1 MASQWMFLCQFGRKR
16 HRAAGQ
22 SFAASAAIE
31 GIPMQQTLIFRLIAV
46 GVVALFVHHAPAAYA
61 SNALWQAAPS
71 AASPTA
77 FDGLW
82 MGSTTGAR
90 PVDVVLGVETTNGK
104 LSAQG
109 ALPAFGSLGESII
122 GIAEKDGHLTGSFS
136 AMVGSIRF
144 DVTRTGDALDGVLIA
159 TPPGSPQAIEM
170 PVHLERTIEAVGAK
184 DARTWAG
191 QLQAGGQTL
200 VMGLTIAPHGA
211 DRWAGA
217 IDIPAQK
224 IAGLSLF
231 VTRSADGVFTV
242 RLPVPGNATI
252 NLREDGAD
260 LRGEFSQATF
270 KGPLVFRPH
279 IAGTPLPAPGAPVRP
294 QEPKAPFPYAILSQ
308 RVKHPLGHT
317 LEGTLFLP
325 DGASKARPVPGVLLV
340 SGSGPQ
346 DRDEALMG
354 HKPFLV
360 LADALARRGIAVLRC
375 DDRGVGGS
383 TGSYATAVTDDFMSD
398 AVLEFGTLA
407 NIEGIDA
414 ARLGI
419 IGHSEGGLV
428 APMAVVNMDE
438 QHATQ
443 PASAAR
449 PAFIVLMAGTGVN
462 GDAILREQNKRILLA
477 TGLTEAQIAPA
488 VAAHAA
494 YLDAVQSGAS
504 ADVLRASAKK
514 LVLAQIALGGT
525 DPATIPAATLEV
537 QVDAALAQVGSP
549 WMKRF
554 LVLDPAVSL
563 RKVKCPVLVLNGTLD
578 TQVDAVQNV
587 PPIESALKVSGAPT
601 TVKIMPGL
609 NHLFQRAQTG
619 AIDEYSKIEI
629 TIDPEVLDV
638 IASWVRAQPP
648 RPAVPPALSK

>member
-1 MASQWMFLCQFGRKR
+1 MQQ
-16 HRAAGQ
+16 
-22 SFAASAAIE
+22 I
-31 GIPMQQTLIFRLIAV
+31 QQTLIFRLTAVCVIATFV
-46 GVVALFVHHAPAAYA
+46 LGEPVVHASHSLF
-61 SNALWQAAPS
+61 QAAPS
-71 AASPTA
+71 AASPSA

-90 PVDVVLGVETTNGK
+90 PVDVVLGVETTKGK
-104 LSAQG
+104 LTAQG
-109 ALPAFGSLGESII
+109 ALPAFGSLGESIN
-122 GIAEKDGHLTGSFS
+122 GLAEKDGHLTGSFS

-144 DVTRTGDALDGVLIA
+144 DVTRAGDALDGVLIA

-191 QLQAGGQTL
+191 QLEAGGQTL
-200 VMGLTIAPHGA
+200 AMGLTIAPNGA

-224 IAGLSLF
+224 IAALSLF
-231 VTRSADGVFTV
+231 VTRSAEGVFTI

-279 IAGTPLPAPGAPVRP
+279 TAGTPLPALGAPVRP

-325 DGASKARPVPGVLLV
+325 DGASKAHPVPAVLLV

-398 AVLEFGTLA
+398 AVLEFGTLTSV
-407 NIEGIDA
+407 EGIDA
-414 ARLGI
+414 ARLGM

-438 QHATQ
+438 RSAK
-443 PASAAR
+443 SAANPAR
-449 PAFIVLMAGTGVN
+449 AAFIVMMAGTGVN

-494 YLDAVQSGAS
+494 YLDAVKAGAS
-504 ADVLRASAKK
+504 NEVLRAAAKK
-514 LVLAQIALGGT
+514 LVVAQLALGGT
-525 DPATIPAATLEV
+525 DLATIPEATLEA

-587 PPIESALKVSGAPT
+587 PAIEAALKASGAPA

-619 AIDEYSKIEI
+619 AIDEYSKINI

-638 IASWVRAQPP
+638 IASWVLAQPP
-648 RPAVPPALSK
+648 RAAVVPAVSQ

>member
-1 MASQWMFLCQFGRKR
+1 MALQWMFLRQFGRKR

-31 GIPMQQTLIFRLIAV
+31 GIPMQQTLIFRLTAV
-46 GVVALFVHHAPAAYA
+46 AVFVLFVHGSPAVHA
-61 SNALWQAAPS
+61 SNPLWQAAPS

-494 YLDAVQSGAS
+494 YLDAVKSGAS
-504 ADVLRASAKK
+504 AEVLRASAKK

-587 PPIESALKVSGAPT
+587 PPIEAALKVSGAPT

-638 IASWVRAQPP
+638 IASWVLAQPP

>member
-1 MASQWMFLCQFGRKR
+1 MALQWMFLRQFGRKSYR
-16 HRAAGQ
+16 VTDQ
-22 SFAASAAIE
+22 SFAAPAAVK
-31 GIPMQQTLIFRLIAV
+31 GIPMQQTSIFRMTAVAVFALIVHRSPAV
-46 GVVALFVHHAPAAYA
+46 HASFP
-61 SNALWQAAPS
+61 LWQAAPS
-71 AASPTA
+71 AASSTA

-90 PVDVVLGVETTNGK
+90 PIDMVLGVETTNGK

-109 ALPAFGSLGESII
+109 ALPAFGSLGESIN

-136 AMVGSIRF
+136 AMVGSVRF
-144 DVTRTGDALDGVLIA
+144 DVTRTGDALHGVLIA

-184 DARTWAG
+184 DARTWSG
-191 QLQAGGQTL
+191 QLDAGGQAL

-211 DRWAGA
+211 TRWAGA

-224 IAGLSLF
+224 IASLSLF
-231 VTRSADGVFTV
+231 VTRNADGVFTI

-252 NLREDGAD
+252 NLRAEGAD
-260 LRGEFSQATF
+260 LRGEFSQGTF
-270 KGPLVFRPH
+270 KGPMVFRPH
-279 IAGTPLPAPGAPVRP
+279 TAGTPLPAPGAPVRP

-325 DGASKARPVPGVLLV
+325 DGASKDHPVPGVLLV

-398 AVLEFGTLA
+398 AVVEFGTLA
-407 NIEGIDA
+407 NIEGVDT
-414 ARLGI
+414 ARLGM

-428 APMAVVNMDE
+428 APMAVVHMDE

-449 PAFIVLMAGTGVN
+449 PAFIVMMAGTGVN

-494 YLDAVQSGAS
+494 YLDAVKSGATG
-504 ADVLRASAKK
+504 DVLRTSAKK

-525 DPATIPAATLEV
+525 DPTTIPEAALEA
-537 QVDAALAQVGSP
+537 QVDAAIAQVGSP

-563 RKVKCPVLVLNGTLD
+563 RKVKCPSLVLNGTLD

-587 PPIESALKVSGAPT
+587 PPIEAALKVSGAPA
-601 TVKIMPGL
+601 TVKVMPGL

-638 IASWVRAQPP
+638 IASWVLAQPP
-648 RPAVPPALSK
+648 RPAVLPALSR

>member
-1 MASQWMFLCQFGRKR
+1 MFLCQFGRKR

-46 GVVALFVHHAPAAYA
+46 GVVALFLYRGPTVHA
-61 SNALWQAAPS
+61 SNPLWQAAPS

-494 YLDAVQSGAS
+494 YLDAVKSGAS
-504 ADVLRASAKK
+504 AEVLRASAKK

-638 IASWVRAQPP
+638 IASWVLAQPP

>member
-1 MASQWMFLCQFGRKR
+1 MFLCQFGRKR

-61 SNALWQAAPS
+61 SNPLWQAAPS

-494 YLDAVQSGAS
+494 YLDAVKSGAS
-504 ADVLRASAKK
+504 AEVLRASAKK

-638 IASWVRAQPP
+638 IASWVLAQPP

>member
-61 SNALWQAAPS
+61 SNPLWQAAPS

-109 ALPAFGSLGESII
+109 ALPAFGSLGESIN
-122 GIAEKDGHLTGSFS
+122 GLAVKDGHLTGSFS

-494 YLDAVQSGAS
+494 YLDAVKSGAS
-504 ADVLRASAKK
+504 AEVLRASAKK

-638 IASWVRAQPP
+638 IASWVLAQPP
-648 RPAVPPALSK
+648 RPAVLRALSK

>member
-1 MASQWMFLCQFGRKR
+1 MALQWMFLRQFGRKR
-16 HRAAGQ
+16 HCAAGQ

-31 GIPMQQTLIFRLIAV
+31 GIPMQQTLIFRLAAV
-46 GVVALFVHHAPAAYA
+46 GVFALFVHRGPTVHA
-61 SNALWQAAPS
+61 SNPLWQAAPS
-71 AASPTA
+71 AASPAA

-109 ALPAFGSLGESII
+109 ALPAFGSLGESIN

-144 DVTRTGDALDGVLIA
+144 DVTRSGDSLDGVLIA

-191 QLQAGGQTL
+191 QLDAGGQTL

-231 VTRSADGVFTV
+231 VTRSADGVFAV

-252 NLREDGAD
+252 NLREDGVD
-260 LRGEFSQATF
+260 LRGEFSQGAF

-279 IAGTPLPAPGAPVRP
+279 TAGTPLPAPGAPVRP

-325 DGASKARPVPGVLLV
+325 DGASKAHPVPAVLLV

-398 AVLEFGTLA
+398 AVVEFGTLA
-407 NIEGIDA
+407 NIEGVDA
-414 ARLGI
+414 ARLGM

-449 PAFIVLMAGTGVN
+449 PAFIVMMAGTGVT

-477 TGLTEAQIAPA
+477 TGLTETQIAPA

-494 YLDAVQSGAS
+494 YLDAVKAGATG
-504 ADVLRASAKK
+504 DVLRASAKK

-525 DPATIPAATLEV
+525 DPATIPAATLEA

-587 PPIESALKVSGAPT
+587 PPIEAALKVSGAPT
-601 TVKIMPGL
+601 TVKVMPGL

-638 IASWVRAQPP
+638 IASWILAQPP
-648 RPAVPPALSK
+648 RPAVLPALSK

>member
-1 MASQWMFLCQFGRKR
+1 MASGFSMYFLSVWRND
-16 HRAAGQ
+16 
-22 SFAASAAIE
+22 
-31 GIPMQQTLIFRLIAV
+31 
-46 GVVALFVHHAPAAYA
+46 APT
-61 SNALWQAAPS
+61 APS
-71 AASPTA
+71 TLLWSQLRVNFITFVVVKPSP
-77 FDGLW
+77 FL
-82 MGSTTGAR
+82 TTI
-90 PVDVVLGVETTNGK
+90 
-104 LSAQG
+104 SFI
-109 ALPAFGSLGESII
+109 LP
-122 GIAEKDGHLTGSFS
+122 T
-136 AMVGSIRF
+136 
-144 DVTRTGDALDGVLIA
+144 
-159 TPPGSPQAIEM
+159 
-170 PVHLERTIEAVGAK
+170 
-184 DARTWAG
+184 
-191 QLQAGGQTL
+191 
-200 VMGLTIAPHGA
+200 
-211 DRWAGA
+211 
-217 IDIPAQK
+217 
-224 IAGLSLF
+224 
-231 VTRSADGVFTV
+231 
-242 RLPVPGNATI
+242 GNATI
-252 NLREDGAD
+252 NLREEGAD

-270 KGPLVFRPH
+270 KGPMVFRPH
-279 IAGTPLPAPGAPVRP
+279 TAGTPLPAPGAPVRP

-325 DGASKARPVPGVLLV
+325 DGASKDHPVPAVLLV

-383 TGSYATAVTDDFMSD
+383 TGSFATAVTDDFMSD

-407 NIEGIDA
+407 SVEGVDA

-494 YLDAVQSGAS
+494 YLDAVKSGAS
-504 ADVLRASAKK
+504 ADVLRASARK

-525 DPATIPAATLEV
+525 DPATIPAATLDA

-587 PPIESALKVSGAPT
+587 PPIESALKVSGAPA
-601 TVKIMPGL
+601 TVKVMPGL

-619 AIDEYSKIEI
+619 AIDEYSKIDV
-629 TIDPEVLDV
+629 TLDPEVLDV
-638 IASWVRAQPP
+638 IASWVLAQPP
-648 RPAVPPALSK
+648 RPAVMPALSK

>member
-1 MASQWMFLCQFGRKR
+1 MFLCQFGRKR

-61 SNALWQAAPS
+61 SNPLWQAAPS

-494 YLDAVQSGAS
+494 YLDAVKSGAS
-504 ADVLRASAKK
+504 AEVLRASAKK

-619 AIDEYSKIEI
+619 AIDEYSKIDI

-638 IASWVRAQPP
+638 IASWVLAQPP
-648 RPAVPPALSK
+648 RAAVVPGLSK

>member
-1 MASQWMFLCQFGRKR
+1 MALRWMFLRQFGRKR
-16 HRAAGQ
+16 YRGTGQ
-22 SFAASAAIE
+22 SFASSAAIE
-31 GIPMQQTLIFRLIAV
+31 GIPMQQTLIFRLAAV
-46 GVVALFVHHAPAAYA
+46 GVLALFVRGASAVHALHP
-61 SNALWQAAPS
+61 LWQAIPS

-90 PVDVVLGVETTNGK
+90 PLDVVLGVETTNGK

-122 GIAEKDGHLTGSFS
+122 GIAEKDGHLIGSFS

-144 DVTRTGDALDGVLIA
+144 DVTRAGDALDGVLIA

-170 PVHLERTIEAVGAK
+170 PVHLELTIEAVGAK

-231 VTRSADGVFTV
+231 VTRSVDGVFTI

-252 NLREDGAD
+252 NLREEGAD

-279 IAGTPLPAPGAPVRP
+279 TAGTPLPAPGAVVRP
-294 QEPKAPFPYAILSQ
+294 QEPKPPFPYAVLSQ

-325 DGASKARPVPGVLLV
+325 DGASKDHPVPAVLLV

-360 LADALARRGIAVLRC
+360 LADALARRGVAVLRC

-414 ARLGI
+414 ARLGM

-438 QHATQ
+438 RQAKS
-443 PASAAR
+443 AANAAR
-449 PAFIVLMAGTGVN
+449 PAFIVMMAGTGVN

-494 YLDAVQSGAS
+494 YLDAVKSGAS

-525 DPATIPAATLEV
+525 DPATIPAATLEA
-537 QVDAALAQVGSP
+537 QVDAALAQIGSP

-587 PPIESALKVSGAPT
+587 PPIEAALKASGAPT
-601 TVKIMPGL
+601 TVKVMPGL

-619 AIDEYSKIEI
+619 AIDEYSKIDI

-638 IASWVRAQPP
+638 IASWVLAQPP
-648 RPAVPPALSK
+648 RPAVLPAVSR

>member
-1 MASQWMFLCQFGRKR
+1 MFLRRFGRKSYR
-16 HRAAGQ
+16 VTGQ
-22 SFAASAAIE
+22 SFATSAAIE
-31 GIPMQQTLIFRLIAV
+31 GIPMQQTLIFRLTAV
-46 GVVALFVHHAPAAYA
+46 AAFVLFVHGSPAVHASYPF
-61 SNALWQAAPS
+61 WQAAPS
-71 AASPTA
+71 AASPAA

-90 PVDVVLGVETTNGK
+90 PVDVVLGVATTNGK
-104 LSAQG
+104 LTAQG
-109 ALPAFGSLGESII
+109 ALPAFGSLGESIN
-122 GIAEKDGHLTGSFS
+122 GLTEKDGHLTGSFS

-144 DVTRTGDALDGVLIA
+144 DVTRAGEALDGVLIA

-191 QLQAGGQTL
+191 QLEAGGQTL
-200 VMGLTIAPHGA
+200 VMGLTIAPNGA

-224 IAGLSLF
+224 IAALSLF
-231 VTRSADGVFTV
+231 VTRSAEGVFTI

-252 NLREDGAD
+252 NLREEGAD

-279 IAGTPLPAPGAPVRP
+279 TAGTPLPAPGAVVRP

-317 LEGTLFLP
+317 LEGTVFLP
-325 DGASKARPVPGVLLV
+325 DGASKDHPVPAVLLV

-398 AVLEFGTLA
+398 AVVEFGTLA
-407 NIEGIDA
+407 NIEGVDA
-414 ARLGI
+414 ARLGM

-443 PASAAR
+443 PARAAR
-449 PAFIVLMAGTGVN
+449 PAFIVMMAGTGVN

-494 YLDAVQSGAS
+494 YLDAVKSG
-504 ADVLRASAKK
+504 DVLRSSAKK

-525 DPATIPAATLEV
+525 DPATIPAATLEA

-587 PPIESALKVSGAPT
+587 PPIEAALKVSGAPT
-601 TVKIMPGL
+601 TVKVMPGL

-619 AIDEYSKIEI
+619 AIDEYSKIDI

-638 IASWVRAQPP
+638 IASWVLAQPP
-648 RPAVPPALSK
+648 RAAVVPAVSK

>member
-1 MASQWMFLCQFGRKR
+1 
-16 HRAAGQ
+16 
-22 SFAASAAIE
+22 
-31 GIPMQQTLIFRLIAV
+31 
-46 GVVALFVHHAPAAYA
+46 
-61 SNALWQAAPS
+61 
-71 AASPTA
+71 
-77 FDGLW
+77 
-82 MGSTTGAR
+82 
-90 PVDVVLGVETTNGK
+90 
-104 LSAQG
+104 
-109 ALPAFGSLGESII
+109 
-122 GIAEKDGHLTGSFS
+122 
-136 AMVGSIRF
+136 
-144 DVTRTGDALDGVLIA
+144 
-159 TPPGSPQAIEM
+159 
-170 PVHLERTIEAVGAK
+170 
-184 DARTWAG
+184 
-191 QLQAGGQTL
+191 
-200 VMGLTIAPHGA
+200 
-211 DRWAGA
+211 
-217 IDIPAQK
+217 
-224 IAGLSLF
+224 
-231 VTRSADGVFTV
+231 
-242 RLPVPGNATI
+242 
-252 NLREDGAD
+252 
-260 LRGEFSQATF
+260 
-270 KGPLVFRPH
+270 
-279 IAGTPLPAPGAPVRP
+279 
-294 QEPKAPFPYAILSQ
+294 
-308 RVKHPLGHT
+308 
-317 LEGTLFLP
+317 
-325 DGASKARPVPGVLLV
+325 
-340 SGSGPQ
+340 
-346 DRDEALMG
+346 MG

-407 NIEGIDA
+407 SIEGIDA
-414 ARLGI
+414 ARLGM

-428 APMAVVNMDE
+428 APMAVVHMDE
-438 QHATQ
+438 KHATQ

-525 DPATIPAATLEV
+525 DPATIPAATLDA
-537 QVDAALAQVGSP
+537 QVDAALAQIGSP

-587 PPIESALKVSGAPT
+587 PPIEAALKVSGAPT
-601 TVKIMPGL
+601 TVKVIPGL

-638 IASWVRAQPP
+638 IASWILAQPP
-648 RPAVPPALSK
+648 RPAVLPALSK